1 MSRHYLLKSP
11 KMAKR
16 HPMATLPQ
24 LASKP
29 RSSVFFVVITGAVIF
44 LGMRI
49 SLPFEAEDQSVGSI
63 SYQEL
68 LIHIRLEDRGITTA
82 LHMPDTICVNAH
94 DLFHLDTQYTKPSYD
109 RCEYA

>member
-1 MSRHYLLKSP
+1 MADEHP
-11 KMAKR
+11 KAS
-16 HPMATLPQ
+16 LPQ
-24 LASKP
+24 LVSEP
-29 RSSVFFVVITGAVIF
+29 RSGVFLVIVVVVIF

-68 LIHIRLEDRGITTA
+68 LIHVRLEDRGTTTL
-82 LHMPDTICVNAH
+82 LHMPDTISVNAH
-94 DLFHLDTQYTKPSYD
+94 DLFHLDTRYTKPSYD